1 MHNGPSFQLPAY
13 CSSADS
19 EIFRHF
25 NHSVHCATWPRSL
38 GGKTA
43 LKIAGKRHS
52 GLREN
57 GTQGQE
63 KWYHAGMMSTYRPRL
78 IEPLIAELLS
88 ELPALLVVGPRATGK
103 TTTAARHAARIVRLD
118 RADEAASFRA
128 NPDVALQDLP
138 EPVLLDE
145 WQAVPEV
152 LGAVKRAVDSDNRP
166 GRYLLTGSVRADI
179 DTETWPGTG
188 RMVRVAM
195 YPLTVAEQTGNAAQ
209 PLVDRLV
216 AGQELVATSD
226 TPDLRGY
233 IDLALQGGFP
243 EAALALSGRVRERW
257 LESYVEQ
264 LLTRDALTLNGN
276 RDPTRLG
283 RYFEA
288 YALNS
293 AGLAEHKTLYDAAG
307 INRKTALAYDQLLK
321 NLMVVDELP
330 AWTSNRLKRLV
341 LSPKRYL
348 IDSALLGGV
357 LGVDSAAV
365 LRDGNLLGR
374 LLETFVTAQLRA
386 EATVAAARPR
396 LYHLRSE
403 QGRIEI
409 DIVAELRGQ
418 RIIGIEVK
426 ASSAPTS
433 QDARHLG
440 WLRDNLS
447 DRFIAGVVLHTGPAT
462 YPLGSNIV
470 AAPISTLW
478 AGK

>member
-1 MHNGPSFQLPAY
+1 
-13 CSSADS
+13 
-19 EIFRHF
+19 
-25 NHSVHCATWPRSL
+25 
-38 GGKTA
+38 
-43 LKIAGKRHS
+43 
-52 GLREN
+52 
-57 GTQGQE
+57 
-63 KWYHAGMMSTYRPRL
+63 MSTYRPRL
-78 IEPLIAELLS
+78 IEPLMAELLS
-88 ELPALLVVGPRATGK
+88 ELPAILVVGPRATGK
-103 TTTAARHAARIVRLD
+103 TTTAARYAARIVRLD

-128 NPDVALQDLP
+128 NPDVALRGLP

-188 RMVRVAM
+188 RVVRVAM
-195 YPLTVAEQTGNAAQ
+195 YPLIIAEQKGNVTQ
-209 PLVDRLV
+209 PLVDRLAGGHELAV
-216 AGQELVATSD
+216 ASD

-243 EAALALSGRVRERW
+243 EAALVLSERVRERW

-264 LLTRDALTLNGN
+264 LLTRDALTINGS
-276 RDPTRLG
+276 RDPARLG

-293 AGLAEHKTLYDAAG
+293 AGLAEHKTIYDAAG
-307 INRKTALAYDQLLK
+307 INRRTALAYERLLK

-330 AWTSNRLKRLV
+330 AWTTNRLKRLV
-341 LSPKRYL
+341 TSPKRFL
-348 IDSALLGGV
+348 IDSALLGGI

-386 EATVAAARPR
+386 EATVATARPR

-418 RIIGIEVK
+418 RVIGIEVK

-433 QDARHLG
+433 HDARHLA
-440 WLRDNLS
+440 WLRDNLG

-462 YPLGSNIV
+462 YPFGSQII

-478 AGK
+478 A

>member
-1 MHNGPSFQLPAY
+1 MI
-13 CSSADS
+13 D
-19 EIFRHF
+19 
-25 NHSVHCATWPRSL
+25 
-38 GGKTA
+38 
-43 LKIAGKRHS
+43 
-52 GLREN
+52 
-57 GTQGQE
+57 
-63 KWYHAGMMSTYRPRL
+63 
-78 IEPLIAELLS
+78 PLITELLS

-128 NPDVALQDLP
+128 NPDVALLDLP

-166 GRYLLTGSVRADI
+166 GRYLLAGSVRADI

-188 RMVRVAM
+188 RVVRVPM
-195 YPLTVAEQTGNAAQ
+195 YPLTVAEQTGNVTQ
-209 PLVDRLV
+209 PLMDRLV
-216 AGQELVATSD
+216 GGEELVAAAD

-233 IDLALQGGFP
+233 IDLALRGGFP

-264 LLTRDALTLNGN
+264 LLTRDALTLNGS

-293 AGLAEHKTLYDAAG
+293 AGLADHKTLYDSAG
-307 INRKTALAYDQLLK
+307 INRKTALAYDRLLK

-330 AWTSNRLKRLV
+330 AWTSNRLRRLV
-341 LSPKRYL
+341 LSPKRFL

-357 LGVDSAAV
+357 LGVDAV
-365 LRDGNLLGR
+365 GVMRDGNLLGR
-374 LLETFVTAQLRA
+374 LLETFVAAQLRA

-403 QGRIEI
+403 QGRVEI

-426 ASSAPTS
+426 ADSAPSS
-433 QDARHLG
+433 QDARHLS
-440 WLRDNLS
+440 WLRDNLD

-462 YPLGSNIV
+462 YPLGNRIV

-478 AGK
+478 VGKMAAPFTEEHLKERAQAGSESDFYNVLSKVPATDLIEKDAM

>member
-1 MHNGPSFQLPAY
+1 M
-13 CSSADS
+13 
-19 EIFRHF
+19 
-25 NHSVHCATWPRSL
+25 
-38 GGKTA
+38 
-43 LKIAGKRHS
+43 
-52 GLREN
+52 
-57 GTQGQE
+57 
-63 KWYHAGMMSTYRPRL
+63 PRL
-78 IEPLIAELLS
+78 IEPLITELLS

-103 TTTAARHAARIVRLD
+103 TTTAARHAAGIVRLD

-128 NPDVALQDLP
+128 NPDVALRDLP

-145 WQAVPEV
+145 WQVVPEV
-152 LGAVKRAVDSDNRP
+152 MGAVKRAVDTDNRP

-188 RMVRVAM
+188 RVVRVPM
-195 YPLTVAEQTGNAAQ
+195 YPLTVAEQIGNVTQ

-216 AGQELVATSD
+216 GGQELVAAAD

-243 EAALALSGRVRERW
+243 EAALVLSDRVRERW

-264 LLTRDALTLNGN
+264 LLTRDAMTVNGS
-276 RDPTRLG
+276 RDPARLG

-288 YALNS
+288 YTLNS
-293 AGLAEHKTLYDAAG
+293 AGLADHKTLYDAAG

-330 AWTSNRLKRLV
+330 AWTSNRLRRLV

-348 IDSALLGGV
+348 IDPALLGGV
-357 LGVDSAAV
+357 IGIDTAAA
-365 LRDGNLLGR
+365 LRDGKLMGR
-374 LLETFVTAQLRA
+374 LIETFVTAQLRA
-386 EATVAAARPR
+386 EATVAAARPK

-409 DIVAELRGQ
+409 DVVAELRGQ

-426 ASSAPTS
+426 AGSAPS
-433 QDARHLG
+433 ARDARHLA
-440 WLRDNLS
+440 WLRDNLG
-447 DRFIAGVVLHTGPAT
+447 DRFIAGVVLHTGPST
-462 YPLGSNIV
+462 YPLGSRVV

>member
-1 MHNGPSFQLPAY
+1 MI
-13 CSSADS
+13 D
-19 EIFRHF
+19 
-25 NHSVHCATWPRSL
+25 
-38 GGKTA
+38 
-43 LKIAGKRHS
+43 
-52 GLREN
+52 
-57 GTQGQE
+57 
-63 KWYHAGMMSTYRPRL
+63 
-78 IEPLIAELLS
+78 PLITELLS

-128 NPDVALQDLP
+128 NPDVALLDLP

-166 GRYLLTGSVRADI
+166 GRYLLAGSVRADI

-188 RMVRVAM
+188 RVVRVPM
-195 YPLTVAEQTGNAAQ
+195 YPLTVAEQAGNVTQ

-216 AGQELVATSD
+216 GGEELVAAAD

-264 LLTRDALTLNGN
+264 LLTRDALTLNGS

-293 AGLAEHKTLYDAAG
+293 AGLADHKTLYDAAG
-307 INRKTALAYDQLLK
+307 INRKTALAYDRLLK

-330 AWTSNRLKRLV
+330 AWTSNRLRRLV
-341 LSPKRYL
+341 LSPKRFL

-357 LGVDSAAV
+357 LGVDTV
-365 LRDGNLLGR
+365 GVMRDGNLLGR
-374 LLETFVTAQLRA
+374 VLETFVTAQLRA
-386 EATVAAARPR
+386 EATVAAARPK
-396 LYHLRSE
+396 LYHLRTE
-403 QGRIEI
+403 QGRVEI

-418 RIIGIEVK
+418 RIIGVEVK
-426 ASSAPTS
+426 ADSAPS
-433 QDARHLG
+433 GQDARHLA
-440 WLRDNLS
+440 WLRDNLG
-447 DRFIAGVVLHTGPAT
+447 DRFIAGVVFHTGPAT
-462 YPLGSNIV
+462 YPLGNRIV

-478 AGK
+478 AGSRK

>member
-1 MHNGPSFQLPAY
+1 
-13 CSSADS
+13 
-19 EIFRHF
+19 
-25 NHSVHCATWPRSL
+25 
-38 GGKTA
+38 
-43 LKIAGKRHS
+43 
-52 GLREN
+52 
-57 GTQGQE
+57 
-63 KWYHAGMMSTYRPRL
+63 MSTYMPRL
-78 IEPLIAELLS
+78 IEPLITELLS

-103 TTTAARHAARIVRLD
+103 TTTAARHAAGIVRLD

-128 NPDVALQDLP
+128 NPDVALRGLP

-188 RMVRVAM
+188 RVVRVPM
-195 YPLTVAEQTGNAAQ
+195 YPLTVAEQIGNITQ

-216 AGQELVATSD
+216 GGQELVAAAD

-243 EAALALSGRVRERW
+243 EAALVLSDRVRERW

-264 LLTRDALTLNGN
+264 LLTRDAMTVNGS
-276 RDPTRLG
+276 RDPARLG

-288 YALNS
+288 YTLNS
-293 AGLAEHKTLYDAAG
+293 AGLADHKTLYDAAG

-330 AWTSNRLKRLV
+330 AWTSNRLRRLV

-348 IDSALLGGV
+348 IDPALLGGV
-357 LGVDSAAV
+357 IGIDTAAA
-365 LRDGNLLGR
+365 LRDGKLMGR
-374 LLETFVTAQLRA
+374 LIETFVTAQLRA
-386 EATVAAARPR
+386 EATVAAARPK

-409 DIVAELRGQ
+409 DVVAELRGQ

-426 ASSAPTS
+426 AGSAPS
-433 QDARHLG
+433 ARDARHLA
-440 WLRDNLS
+440 WLRDNLG
-447 DRFIAGVVLHTGPAT
+447 DRFIAGVVFHTGPST
-462 YPLGSNIV
+462 YPLGSRVV